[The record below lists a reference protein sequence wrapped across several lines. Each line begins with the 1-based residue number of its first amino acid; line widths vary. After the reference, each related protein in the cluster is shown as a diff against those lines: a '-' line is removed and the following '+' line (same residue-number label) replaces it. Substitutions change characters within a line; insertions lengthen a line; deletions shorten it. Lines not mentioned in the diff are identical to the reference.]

1 MKKSEKYITSNGIIC
16 EVWPLGENNVV
27 IEINGKRTVRSRQIL
42 HTQLQKV
49 DDVVLAGD
57 TVALEFLDTG
67 EKEEFELVESQS
79 GFRYKRVGG
88 NHYSYQL
95 QEYSESAADPFCN
108 SISTDSPLGRS
119 LYRKTRGSVAE
130 YNVGED
136 TMRVRILGISKK
148 AVS

>member
-27 IEINGKRTVRSRQIL
+27 IEINGRRIVRNRQIL

-57 TVALEFLDTG
+57 KVALEFLDTG
-67 EKEEFELVESQS
+67 EKEEFELVETHS
-79 GFRYKRVGG
+79 GFRYRRVGG
-88 NHYSYQL
+88 SHYSYKL
-95 QEYSESAADPFCN
+95 EEYTESDARPMYN

-136 TMRVRILGISKK
+136 TMRVRILGINKK